1 MISAIN
7 FSNQSLDPRTV
18 EMATTVK
25 GGYDIEDINFTNSNG
40 DKISGFGV
48 QSETPVSEAEVED
61 AYDKFSQYS
70 YDEKKQLTDKYLEG
84 MEKYYESNSCLR
96 FKYASVEEFL
106 KDNPEYQEAFDT
118 VGVLVDDYKDKL
130 KETMKEYDSSLSFFD
145 KILNIFSGNSSSV
158 EKTFQEKY
166 IEEYPEAFMI
176 LGAYDELG
184 KIASRIAC
192 YD

>member
-70 YDEKKQLTDKYLEG
+70 YDEKKQLTDKYLEV
-84 MEKYYESNSCLR
+84 CR
-96 FKYASVEEFL
+96 
-106 KDNPEYQEAFDT
+106 
-118 VGVLVDDYKDKL
+118 
-130 KETMKEYDSSLSFFD
+130 
-145 KILNIFSGNSSSV
+145 
-158 EKTFQEKY
+158 
-166 IEEYPEAFMI
+166 
-176 LGAYDELG
+176 
-184 KIASRIAC
+184 
-192 YD
+192 